1 MNLLEIEHDLNHNL
15 LEFTEEQILHT
26 KNVLASDSEFLARN
40 GIMDYSLLLKVEH
53 INLDVQESSK
63 SYSKANSLVNEQN
76 RHEIMTQKRTVNSI
90 LNSLRKSRQSNLSSM
105 TEEQFHQIYHLG
117 IIDYLQKWDI
127 SKKLEQCA
135 KRMKGVSKNK
145 ISAVEPKLYS

>member
-53 INLDVQESSK
+53 INVD
-63 SYSKANSLVNEQN
+63 N
-76 RHEIMTQKRTVNSI
+76 
-90 LNSLRKSRQSNLSSM
+90 
-105 TEEQFHQIYHLG
+105 
-117 IIDYLQKWDI
+117 
-127 SKKLEQCA
+127 
-135 KRMKGVSKNK
+135 
-145 ISAVEPKLYS
+145 